1 MKSKGGRI
9 KKDAGQSLIVP
20 VRVHALCVG
29 EEESAQKGSF
39 FSPPTATFSTGLPS
53 AGKKKPFV
61 SGRSINKPFDIAGNI
76 DKGVHLHW
84 FLPDALSRA
93 FVGDDADESDE
104 THFPAVPNRWLVSR
118 FYTRQTPE
126 GEEQR
131 ESLSWIVESDFL
143 STETKYRKG
152 TSIPWPADGKTP
164 HRYMGRKML
173 LQKWGGDGDTAHET
187 ERFVPLTAI
196 GYGEPSFSI
205 YYPNCRNVFGFHDD
219 LADLHCDP
227 PTASS
232 RLSYVVVGWY
242 SDKESDPL
250 YEALQN
256 KKRDTVSLLRDFG
269 WVVEEATDVSSLDR
283 TLCCGMVNDVQWS
296 PKGEYIGKDMK
307 DVVVAVGNRV
317 SDGLSALLAG
327 MSATEEKEKSERLLE
342 ALQAGKLDQLDKVDG
357 LADLDRSVHKS
368 FFGSENGGVLW
379 EIDDDDSTAEK
390 KGKSSKIGPGPAQKL
405 DTLNRRQSQWNS
417 LFLGAESKKEQAFL
431 DWYKYMLFRYDED
444 GATKRYINKKGIDDK
459 KFREFIDPG
468 KKFDKELDDL
478 SREIKELKKELKEVL
493 QSELGSDYLLKEV
506 AAPRYFKPCDP
517 VVLLAGEDM
526 RPTLKDSRNEKL
538 PCMVEGRLVALIT
551 IKDDVT
557 ITAADLPLPQSD
569 KLPKCMKRL
578 MLECF
583 FVDPA
588 HITVMADIATK
599 KGASK
604 SDVPHILEK
613 EREELTFFHKIKE
626 TNTSPAETG
635 LNESTHPWNPLF
647 MHWRIRYKP
656 LEKIGESSQTRRF
669 AEDLITSR
677 FALSEETIDLNEIPS
692 SRSDQEKFET
702 YDGMTILTPHAVRS
716 FKEAA
721 ETFLTE
727 TYEIDD
733 IAAAVEVLQNTP
745 VLSQSLGGF
754 HEALIM
760 KKEEMQFPVMDPLDK
775 GDAFHRRMSSYVG
788 ERNMYAPM
796 PNNYFNP
803 VRAGEIQIDKIRVID
818 TFGRYKEKAF
828 VPGEVL
834 VSRNLTKNTGDGA
847 FSPFLPPRIVQPSR
861 LLVEWLSSN
870 AQAVETNELTSTSSV
885 CGWLIANFLDR
896 SLLVCSSSGQPLGII
911 RKSGDDGI
919 LFRSSPGR
927 SPDFFLRAG
936 MDELDKAIQDA
947 IPDNHF
953 LGKYVAFLLEQD
965 QQFLEEF
972 MGILDLGLESI
983 APDTGEKGNIRALLT
998 GRPIALARLSLKLDI
1013 KGIASVNQGWE
1024 ALADDIIHERKKA
1037 RECASFTDIKFPVRL
1052 GSPRAMN
1059 EYNDGLIG
1067 YYKEQD
1073 NGQGQDYNFN
1083 ELYCYQANNEK
1094 GRIKNPA
1101 ESHIEL
1107 TADKAQAPTTVMVL
1121 MDPQAKLFI
1130 TSGILPK
1137 KSIEIPNSHYEELSR
1152 TMGGDLLTS
1161 PVLCHR
1167 DICLEDGEEGVD
1179 IPTPSAAG
1187 YDWLWVNKDKDG
1199 WHEKKVI
1206 CGKIDIDLCQP
1217 LIISEGWLRFVK
1229 REEKDESPQ

>member
-1 MKSKGGRI
+1 M
-9 KKDAGQSLIVP
+9 DAEQGLIVP

-39 FSPPTATFSTGLPS
+39 FSPPTATFATSLPS
-53 AGKKKPFV
+53 AENQRPFV
-61 SGRSINKPFDIAGNI
+61 SGSSINKPFQTGGNI

-84 FLPDALSRA
+84 FLPDALSHA
-93 FVGDDADESDE
+93 YAHVDNEGTDGK
-104 THFPAVPNRWLVSR
+104 TYFPAAPNRWLVTRFHTVPTSGGEIQSKSR
-118 FYTRQTPE
+118 A
-126 GEEQR
+126 
-131 ESLSWIVESDFL
+131 WIVESDFL
-143 STETKYRKG
+143 STDNKYRKS
-152 TSIPWPADGKTP
+152 TSIPWPTDDKTP
-164 HRYMGRKML
+164 YRYMGRV
-173 LQKWGGDGDTAHET
+173 
-187 ERFVPLTAI
+187 VPLTEWDGESDSAEERFAPLTAV
-196 GYGEPSFSI
+196 GYGELSFAI

-219 LADLHCDP
+219 LADLHDYS
-227 PTASS
+227 AKSS
-232 RLSYVVVGWY
+232 HLSYVVVGWY
-242 SDKESDPL
+242 SDKKQDPL
-250 YEALQN
+250 NQALHD
-256 KKRDTVSLLRDFG
+256 KERDIVSLLHDFG
-269 WVVEEATDVSSLDR
+269 WVVDESRDVGSLAKII
-283 TLCCGMVNDVQWS
+283 CCGMVQGVQWN
-296 PKGEYIGKDMK
+296 PEGEYIRTDME

-317 SDGLSALLAG
+317 ADGLSALLAG
-327 MSATEEKEKSERLLE
+327 MTKSKEKEKIERLLE
-342 ALQAGKLDQLDKVDG
+342 AMQAGHLDELDKIDG

-368 FFGSENGGVLW
+368 FFASENGGLLW
-379 EIDDDDSTAEK
+379 EINDVNHDSEE
-390 KGKSSKIGPGPAQKL
+390 GKEGEPREIDPGSVLKL
-405 DTLNRRQSQWNS
+405 DALNRKQSQWNS
-417 LFLGAESKKEQAFL
+417 LFFEAESKKEQAFL

-444 GATKRYINKKGIDDK
+444 GATRKYISKKKGVNDAA
-459 KFREFIDPG
+459 FRQFIDPG
-468 KKFDKELDDL
+468 INFDQDLADLFLEIEKLKQAVLDELDPGY
-478 SREIKELKKELKEVL
+478 
-493 QSELGSDYLLKEV
+493 QLKEV

-517 VVLLAGEDM
+517 VILLAGKKM
-526 RPTLKDSRNEKL
+526 RPTLPDSLNEKL
-538 PCMVEGRLVALIT
+538 PCIFEEQLLSAIT
-551 IKDDVT
+551 IDNNVEIPEDG
-557 ITAADLPLPQSD
+557 LPLPQSD
-569 KLPKCMKRL
+569 KLPNCLKNL
-578 MLECF
+578 MIEVF
-583 FVDPA
+583 FLDPA
-588 HITVMADIATK
+588 HLSFLADRARGKDVST
-599 KGASK
+599 
-604 SDVPHILEK
+604 SDVIHILEK
-613 EREELTFFHKIKE
+613 QRQELAFFDKIE
-626 TNTSPAETG
+626 AAGTSPAETA

-647 MHWRIRYKP
+647 MHWRIGYKP
-656 LEKIGESSQTRRF
+656 LQKIGESSKIRGF
-669 AEDLITSR
+669 PEDLITAR
-677 FALSEETIDLNEIPS
+677 FSLSEETIDLKEKQTE
-692 SRSDQEKFET
+692 RAEQEKFET
-702 YDGMTILTPHAVRS
+702 YDGMTILTPHVVRH
-716 FKEAA
+716 FTEVA
-721 ETFLTE
+721 ETFLAQ
-727 TYEIDD
+727 TYENKD
-733 IAAAVEVLQNTP
+733 IAAALTLLQDTP
-745 VLSQSLGGF
+745 VLCQSLGGF

-760 KKEEMQFPVMDPLDK
+760 KKEEMQFPIMDPLDK
-775 GDAFHRRMSSYVG
+775 GDTFHKSINEFVG
-788 ERNMYAPM
+788 ERNTHAPM

-803 VRAGEIQIDKIRVID
+803 VRAGEMRIDKIRVID
-818 TFGRYKEKAF
+818 TFGQYKDKEF
-828 VPGEVL
+828 GPGEVL

-847 FSPFLPPRIVQPSR
+847 FSSFLPPRIVQPSR

-870 AQAVETNELTSTSSV
+870 TQAVETNELTLTSSV
-885 CGWLIANFLDR
+885 CGWLTANFLDR

-936 MDELDKAIQDA
+936 MDELDKAIQDT

-953 LGKYVAFLLEQD
+953 LRKYVVFLLEQD
-965 QQFLEEF
+965 QRFLEEF

-1037 RECASFTDIKFPVRL
+1037 RECVSFTDIKFPVRL

-1101 ESHIEL
+1101 ESPIEL
-1107 TADKAQAPTTVMVL
+1107 TADKAHAPTTVMVL

-1137 KSIEIPNSHYEELSR
+1137 KSIEISNLHYEELSR
-1152 TMGGDLLTS
+1152 TMGGDFLTS

-1206 CGKIDIDLCQP
+1206 CGKIDLDLCQP
-1217 LIISEGWLRFVK
+1217 LIINEGWLRLMK
-1229 REEKDESPQ
+1229 RKENDD